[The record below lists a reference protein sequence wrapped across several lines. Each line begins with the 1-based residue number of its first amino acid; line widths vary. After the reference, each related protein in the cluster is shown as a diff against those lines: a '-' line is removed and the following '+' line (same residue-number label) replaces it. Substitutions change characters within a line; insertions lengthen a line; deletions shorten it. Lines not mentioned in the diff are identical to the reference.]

1 MTANKYIS
9 LEDSTASRNKKFVVV
24 FPGYNPILDPHET
37 IDTTLDGELDVQRG
51 SVQEVINLTLR
62 VAIEE
67 DAEGFGDQD
76 DLKYFYKLRN
86 PKGSPSDKLTYINHY
101 GQEYIVLMTGQYN
114 PNIQTVYLD
123 GPYAFALIPVTL
135 RVVSITGEGS

>member
-1 MTANKYIS
+1 MAINKYIT
-9 LEDSTASRNKKFVVV
+9 LQDSTASRTKNYVVT

-51 SVQEVINLTLR
+51 SLQEVINLTLR

-67 DAEGFGDQD
+67 DDPDFGNQD

-86 PKGSPSDKLTYINHY
+86 PKGSPSDKITYTNHY
-101 GQEYIVLMTGQYN
+101 GQQYIVVMTGQYN
-114 PNIQTVYLD
+114 PNIQTVYLE

-135 RVVSITGEGS
+135 RVVSIVAEGS